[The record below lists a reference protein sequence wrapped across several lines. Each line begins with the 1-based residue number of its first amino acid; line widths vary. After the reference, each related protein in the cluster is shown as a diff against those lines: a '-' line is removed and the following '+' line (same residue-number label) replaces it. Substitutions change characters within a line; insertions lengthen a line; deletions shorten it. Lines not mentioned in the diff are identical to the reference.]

1 MILSIHFFQ
10 KANISRQK
18 IQRMLKNIKV
28 NTKCSDSRLIKLANE
43 LGSTTLRIGGTKQD
57 ITTFNLNGAFEKPA
71 EGIFKSM

>member
-1 MILSIHFFQ
+1 
-10 KANISRQK
+10 
-18 IQRMLKNIKV
+18 MLKNIKIM

-71 EGIFKSM
+71 EGILKSVRKSKKYL